1 MALENINNELN
12 FILNNYNKWETDEA
26 KIDYI
31 DKVEA
36 FINACNESE
45 RNGEELVEDSI
56 YDTCIEILR
65 DINPN
70 SKLLT
75 RTWSDTS
82 DTVEVNDDVDK
93 YLNQQPMYS
102 IQTIKHIDDVYVEK
116 FKENLRLNTP
126 EGKAECHVSLKE
138 NGHGIRIVYKDGE
151 LIRATSRGR
160 STSERKDLTEVLKAI
175 LGEENKEL
183 KTFGDIE
190 IRGELL
196 LSFKNFSI
204 AKEKYN
210 PNIKSPFTG
219 VSSMCRASASVE
231 EWKLL
236 TFVAYQVITDNY
248 TFKSREEQYQL
259 LEKCGFTVPAYFI
272 TEVSADTLEEDI
284 KRVLDTME
292 QKIEAYAFYTDG
304 VVLEINDKK
313 LFDKFGVES
322 RICLGNL
329 ALKMQYWE
337 QNMYQGVVEKIEWRA
352 GKSKLTPVAI
362 LANGGTLTGTGST
375 VKNVPLYA
383 PCYVLM
389 TKAYPGNTI
398 YFRYGGEAGVVPC
411 LSNGVILTDKT

>member
-1 MALENINNELN
+1 MGQENTNSVLN

-31 DKVEA
+31 DKVEE
-36 FINACNESE
+36 FISACNESE
-45 RNGEELVEDSI
+45 RSGEELVPDSI

-75 RTWSDTS
+75 RTWSDVS
-82 DTVEVNDDVDK
+82 DKVEVSDDLDK
-93 YLNQQPMYS
+93 YLGIQPMYS

-116 FKENLRLNTP
+116 FKENLRKNTT
-126 EGKAECHVSLKE
+126 EGKAKCHISFKE
-138 NGHGIRIVYKDGE
+138 NGHGIRIVYKKGK
-151 LIRATSRGR
+151 LVRATSRGR

-175 LGEENKEL
+175 LGETNEGLSSFE
-183 KTFGDIE
+183 DIE

-196 LSFKNFSI
+196 LSFKNFNI
-204 AKEKYN
+204 AKEKFN
-210 PNIKSPFTG
+210 PDIKSPFTG
-219 VSSMCRASASVE
+219 VSSMCRASASIA

-236 TFVAYQVITDNY
+236 TFVAYQAMTDSY
-248 TFKSREEQYQL
+248 IFASREEQYQL
-259 LEKCGFTVPAYFI
+259 LEKCGFIVPTYFI
-272 TEVSADTLEEDI
+272 TEVSADTLEDDI
-284 KRVLDTME
+284 KRVLDEME
-292 QKIEAYAFYTDG
+292 KKVETYAFYTDG
-304 VVLEINDKK
+304 VVLEINDKQ

-322 RICLGNL
+322 RVCLGNL

-337 QNMYQGVVEKIEWRA
+337 QNMYEGVVEKIEWRA

-362 LANGGTLTGTGST
+362 LADGGTLTGTGST

-389 TKAYPGNTI
+389 MKAYPGNTI
-398 YFRYGGEAGVVPC
+398 HFRFGGEAGVVPC
-411 LSNGVILTDKT
+411 LPNGKILTDKT